1 MFDINTALNETD
13 KYVEIEIEHVAHIAA
28 QITNVENDTWVVA
41 VDIVILVSASCLG
54 AVFLSDT
61 NRYIP

>member
-1 MFDINTALNETD
+1 MFDIETALNETD

-41 VDIVILVSASCLG
+41 VDIVILVSHS
-54 AVFLSDT
+54 
-61 NRYIP
+61 